1 MSWKDIL
8 KDVKSELKEMFKDEK
23 VIERFDA
30 VGDAEKE
37 LVESLML
44 MAAKYPNREKTF
56 RQSIYMTLGL
66 DPYKEYPETKSAAE
80 YLEDKDKELL
90 ALEKLYQEYEEK
102 GREILEKIWEID
114 FIGDTKTVDVHVR
127 WLREKLEEDPS
138 APKFLKTVRD
148 FGYKFG

>member
-102 GREILEKIWEID
+102 GREILEKIWEDNPFHDNSGEIRD
-114 FIGDTKTVDVHVR
+114 
-127 WLREKLEEDPS
+127 LESLLDSEYETHGITPQ
-138 APKFLKTVRD
+138 
-148 FGYKFG
+148 Y

>member
-1 MSWKDIL
+1 MIEDIL

-102 GREILEKIWEID
+102 GREILEKIWEDNPFHDNSGEIRD
-114 FIGDTKTVDVHVR
+114 
-127 WLREKLEEDPS
+127 LESLLDSEYETHGITPQ
-138 APKFLKTVRD
+138 
-148 FGYKFG
+148 Y